1 MAGRSLPQLRCDNFE
16 VCGSMRLT
24 TEGRDKEFDKA
35 RVKGWHIFDGE
46 TYGGKRL
53 MSVLCDKC
61 VGTSR
66 SRPLST
72 TEPLKNDQ
80 TLF

>member
-1 MAGRSLPQLRCDNFE
+1 MPGRSLPQLRCDNFE
-16 VCGSMRLT
+16 VCGSMRFT
-24 TEGRDKEFDKA
+24 TEERDKEFAKA

-46 TYGGKRL
+46 THGGKRL

-66 SRPLST
+66 SRPLSNA
-72 TEPLKNDQ
+72 EPLNNDQ